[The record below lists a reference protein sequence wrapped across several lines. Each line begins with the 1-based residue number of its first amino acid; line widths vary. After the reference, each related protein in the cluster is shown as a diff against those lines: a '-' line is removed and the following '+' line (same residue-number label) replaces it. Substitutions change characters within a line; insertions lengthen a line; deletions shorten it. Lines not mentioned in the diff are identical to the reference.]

1 MLKKNPGTVKVVFKN
16 FPIQR
21 HRFSTKAAA
30 AALAAE
36 SRGKFWEY
44 HDRLFSKENYGKLND
59 QKFLDIAKALGMN
72 PQKFDA
78 KMKDPEIRAKVRR
91 DSEEGKRAGV
101 RGTPTV
107 FINGRL
113 LKNRSLKGFQDQ
125 IDRELKA
132 HNKKKAPE
140 TG

>member
-1 MLKKNPGTVKVVFKN
+1 M
-16 FPIQR
+16 
-21 HRFSTKAAA
+21 
-30 AALAAE
+30 
-36 SRGKFWEY
+36 
-44 HDRLFSKENYGKLND
+44 ND

-101 RGTPTV
+101 RGTPTI

-113 LKNRSLKGFQDQ
+113 LKNRSLKSFQDQ